1 MAGAAICLGVFGTSA
16 KAARVVPNKVWQAM
30 AAGRPVVTADTPGA
44 REELEDGRTAL
55 LVPPGDAPALAGAL
69 ARLAGDRGPAG
80 VHRVGR
86 PRGLPARRGAPAAVG
101 DAAAR
106 RARIASN
113 LPGMTT
119 RPTASTTGVTAP
131 SCSGPATTT
140 ARRSSCAGCCP
151 ALPGPVVLNAGAGA
165 GSLTLRL
172 VDAGPARDL
181 GGRQRRAVRLACR
194 ARRGTAQ
201 EGNPVLHGDL
211 QRLDLPDA
219 AFDAAV
225 CAEVLEHLDDDAAAV
240 ARAAPRAPARRPP
253 ACVTVPANPYRYDWT
268 DRWAGHR
275 RRYTVPGLAGL
286 LEDAGFTSVEV
297 AGWGFPLTGLYHRQV
312 YRRALRRRL
321 AAGDGRPA
329 GGAPPRLAARLVRAA
344 LEIDTALRRPAPRYH
359 GLVAMARR
367 R

>member
-1 MAGAAICLGVFGTSA
+1 
-16 KAARVVPNKVWQAM
+16 
-30 AAGRPVVTADTPGA
+30 
-44 REELEDGRTAL
+44 
-55 LVPPGDAPALAGAL
+55 
-69 ARLAGDRGPAG
+69 
-80 VHRVGR
+80 
-86 PRGLPARRGAPAAVG
+86 
-101 DAAAR
+101 
-106 RARIASN
+106 
-113 LPGMTT
+113 MTT
-119 RPTASTTGVTAP
+119 TDRVHDWGDSPELF
-131 SCSGPATTT
+131 GPRHDYREALIL
-140 ARRSSCAGCCP
+140 RRMLP

-172 VDAGPARDL
+172 VEQGLRVTSVDASAELCGW
-181 GGRQRRAVRLACR
+181 VR
-194 ARRGTAQ
+194 ARLGTAQ
-201 EGNPVLHGDL
+201 EDNPVLHGDL
-211 QRLDLPDA
+211 ERLDLPDA

-240 ARAAPRAPARRPP
+240 AELHRVLRPGGLLV
-253 ACVTVPANPYRYDWT
+253 VTVPANPYRYDWT

-344 LEIDTALRRPAPRYH
+344 LEIDTAFGGRRPGYH
-359 GLVAMARR
+359 GLVAMARHGDQ
-367 R
+367 